1 MARLLKCDCC
11 GAPATVHLVRICDG
25 TTSRINFCAAC
36 ARAKGVVDEAGS
48 PTEMLL
54 GSDLF
59 QDRRDPEAV
68 VHSTCAGC
76 GLTGT
81 ELLKRKTFGCERCYE
96 TFSSLLDS
104 LLRRI
109 QRGKEHRGK
118 KPQSRTIF
126 LRTAAVEWD
135 RSSARVGEDLQ
146 KRLSRDPREL
156 ELLLSLAVTE
166 ERYEEA
172 ALIRHHIDMLRD
184 TRKVKKHK
192 KPTAKAKR

>member
-11 GAPATVHLVRICDG
+11 GAPATVHLVRVCDG
-25 TTSRINFCAAC
+25 ATSRINFCAVC
-36 ARAKGVVDEAGS
+36 AKAKGVVDEAGS

-54 GSDLF
+54 GSELF
-59 QDRRDPEAV
+59 QSQRDPDAV
-68 VHSTCAGC
+68 VQSTCAGC
-76 GLTGT
+76 GLNGA

-96 TFSSLLDS
+96 TFSSLLNS

-109 QRGKEHRGK
+109 QRGKEHCGK
-118 KPQSRTIF
+118 RPQSRTIF

-135 RSSARVGEDLQ
+135 RSSTRAGENLPE
-146 KRLSRDPREL
+146 RLSRDPREL

-172 ALIRHHIDMLRD
+172 ALIRQHIDTLRAA
-184 TRKVKKHK
+184 KVKNRK
-192 KPTAKAKR
+192 KSMVKAKR